1 MPNRR
6 ISPDRRALYYTG
18 MIITGLGVLSFL
30 STFVTFL
37 WHFGDFSNFTANARS
52 DGLRALGGIIGI
64 IVGGVLMNVGARGAA
79 GSGLVLDPEQAR
91 RDVEP
96 WSRMAGGMASDALDE
111 AGVDLN
117 RLGRDVKDS
126 DLPFDEK
133 LRRLYAL
140 YRDGILSREEYDR
153 EKQDLLDQN

>member
-6 ISPDRRALYYTG
+6 ISADRRALYYVG
-18 MIITGLGVLSFL
+18 MIVSGLGLLSFL

-37 WHFGDFSNFTANARS
+37 SHFGDFSNFEANARS
-52 DGLRALGGIIGI
+52 GGFRAFGGIVGLMIG
-64 IVGGVLMNVGARGAA
+64 GFLMNVGARGAA
-79 GSGLVLDPEQAR
+79 GAGLKLDPEQAR

-117 RLGRDVKDS
+117 RLGAGRDS

-140 YRDGILSREEYDR
+140 YRDGLLTRAEYER
-153 EKQDLLDQN
+153 EKQDLLDKH